1 MVNGDYEQL
10 LHNSNMVK
18 VLKACRI
25 AKGNFIAANIKNMHK
40 PKAFGA
46 AVTKNS
52 ETKMPS
58 DKFSAEITKLRTI
71 WKQQE
76 DE

>member
-10 LHNSNMVK
+10 LHNNDMVQ
-18 VLKACRI
+18 VLKAWRI
-25 AKGNFIAANIKNMHK
+25 ANGNFIAANIKNMHK

-46 AVTKNS
+46 AVTKDS
-52 ETKMPS
+52 ETEMPS

-71 WKQQE
+71 CKQQE